1 MFQNLKVKN
10 SRESHYE
17 NRPNAGSFPSNGF
30 NHAPGVTTFQ
40 IKGNEKER
48 LVRCRFCGFPCDKE
62 RDVKQQENSW
72 AGLGITYSNQLT
84 ANASIGDRRV
94 PAAGAVTQAADKY
107 YTRTIVGGCPN
118 CGSYL
123 YWT

>member
-1 MFQNLKVKN
+1 MFQNLRTKSGRN
-10 SRESHYE
+10 PIYE
-17 NRPNAGSFPSNGF
+17 NRPNAGGFPSNGF
-30 NHAPGVTTFQ
+30 NHAPGVTLFEV
-40 IKGNEKER
+40 KGNEQDR

-72 AGLGITYSNQLT
+72 AGLGIVYSATLT
-84 ANASIGDRRV
+84 AGTSLGDKRV
-94 PAAGAVTQAADKY
+94 PAAGAVATSADTY
-107 YTRTIVGGCPN
+107 NTRTIVGGCPG